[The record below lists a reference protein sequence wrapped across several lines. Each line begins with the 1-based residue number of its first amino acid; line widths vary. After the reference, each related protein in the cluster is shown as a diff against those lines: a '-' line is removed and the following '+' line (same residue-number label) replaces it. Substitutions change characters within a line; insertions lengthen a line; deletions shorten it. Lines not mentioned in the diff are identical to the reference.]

1 MRTPCG
7 PFRLPGRHPRA
18 RGFARQFGRA
28 RSVLSPLGLFCRAG
42 KWRLTRAGGFRRSG
56 IGLPGSPNVPSGKRR
71 GFSSA
76 LTETRPVC
84 YPKFMRSFFLPF
96 LLALSACA
104 GESRPLSPSEIQ
116 IIHAGD
122 ALTICESYDVPD
134 LDKCMNETIQVF
146 RRFHPATP
154 VPSQFVADW
163 AKGAR
168 ACRTAGWEF
177 RSPGFNECLT
187 NQTRE
192 IQSARARNAAAW
204 QAVAAGFADGLGG
217 MSAAHGRA
225 ATRPAPITC
234 FRTGRFTQ
242 CN

>member
-1 MRTPCG
+1 MAH
-7 PFRLPGRHPRA
+7 HPRA
-18 RGFARQFGRA
+18 GLDGQA
-28 RSVLSPLGLFCRAG
+28 LGVPCH
-42 KWRLTRAGGFRRSG
+42 LTC
-56 IGLPGSPNVPSGKRR
+56 LLEKRR
-71 GFSSA
+71 GFSFA

-84 YPKFMRSFFLPF
+84 YPKFMRSFFLLF

-104 GESRPLSPSEIQ
+104 GEARPLSPSEIQ
-116 IIHAGD
+116 QSHTAD
-122 ALTICESYDVPD
+122 ARTICESYDVPD
-134 LDKCMNETIQVF
+134 LDKCMNETMQVF
-146 RRFHPATP
+146 KQFHPATP
-154 VPSQFVADW
+154 VPRQFVADW

-204 QAVAAGFADGLGG
+204 QAFGAGFADGLDG